1 MFTKIS
7 SIKKILGAKIF
18 YLLLFALFLS
28 IVVSFVEIIGIG
40 FLAVFAVSISD
51 PKIFLDKIP
60 LIDLKN
66 YLSSLENFNLISV
79 LAIVIF
85 LAFLFKH
92 LITFIIFYFE
102 IKIVKNLSLKIKQK
116 IFKSF
121 LSENYEYY
129 INNNKSELIN
139 VVTNQIASFLSYA
152 FTVIQI
158 LKEVFLISIIFF
170 VILFVNWKVV
180 LFLTLS
186 LILLTFIFG
195 KIFKKKLYDIGNK
208 SRILEGHEIKHLN
221 ESFDSFKFIKLNNKS
236 NFFLDILTNI
246 NLKKN
251 RFEIFHFLI
260 TKLPKIYLELL
271 TISVFMLVVLYLL
284 FMNQDSS
291 LIFGLITF
299 IALSVIRIM
308 PSFITINNSYANLA
322 FFRAGF
328 EIIFNKIKNL
338 IEYEDIN
345 KEKVAESSKEV
356 INNITFQNVRFKY
369 SNSNKINLEDID
381 FKIHKNDI
389 LGIIGASGSGKST
402 ILNLMCG
409 LLAPSNGKILF
420 NDKDIFENPK
430 ILINRISYISQDNYL
445 LDDTLKNNIAF
456 AIDTKKIDNNRF
468 WNSIKMSN
476 LENIIKQLPKNENTI
491 IGDKGSKISHGQRQK
506 VGIARALYSDS
517 DILMLDESLN
527 ALDYENEKIILTNI
541 SKNLENKFLV
551 MVSHRLESLKH
562 CTKLMI
568 IEEGKIK
575 DLGDKSEILNRNK
588 NLRKYFI

>member
-186 LILLTFIFG
+186 LIFYRLA
-195 KIFKKKLYDIGNK
+195 
-208 SRILEGHEIKHLN
+208 RCE
-221 ESFDSFKFIKLNNKS
+221 
-236 NFFLDILTNI
+236 
-246 NLKKN
+246 
-251 RFEIFHFLI
+251 RR
-260 TKLPKIYLELL
+260 
-271 TISVFMLVVLYLL
+271 
-284 FMNQDSS
+284 
-291 LIFGLITF
+291 
-299 IALSVIRIM
+299 LSV
-308 PSFITINNSYANLA
+308 
-322 FFRAGF
+322 
-328 EIIFNKIKNL
+328 
-338 IEYEDIN
+338 
-345 KEKVAESSKEV
+345 
-356 INNITFQNVRFKY
+356 
-369 SNSNKINLEDID
+369 
-381 FKIHKNDI
+381 
-389 LGIIGASGSGKST
+389 
-402 ILNLMCG
+402 
-409 LLAPSNGKILF
+409 
-420 NDKDIFENPK
+420 
-430 ILINRISYISQDNYL
+430 
-445 LDDTLKNNIAF
+445 
-456 AIDTKKIDNNRF
+456 TK
-468 WNSIKMSN
+468 
-476 LENIIKQLPKNENTI
+476 
-491 IGDKGSKISHGQRQK
+491 
-506 VGIARALYSDS
+506 
-517 DILMLDESLN
+517 
-527 ALDYENEKIILTNI
+527 
-541 SKNLENKFLV
+541 
-551 MVSHRLESLKH
+551 
-562 CTKLMI
+562 
-568 IEEGKIK
+568 
-575 DLGDKSEILNRNK
+575 
-588 NLRKYFI
+588 